1 MIMIEHMQ
9 LEEVE
14 MADQNA
20 DVSPAGKWKF
30 PVFVFFQDARFP
42 SFYSLSS

>member
-1 MIMIEHMQ
+1 MQ

-20 DVSPAGKWKF
+20 DVAVTGKWKF

-42 SFYSLSS
+42 FLTHSLHIY